1 MNLVQ
6 QQLDSL
12 AEQLEQ
18 SRSELLELTARVHRL
33 IGERTQRQA
42 LLQRIHRGAPIS
54 ALQLAA
60 ESHYLCSLC
69 ATGYATRA
77 IQNVRSVTPGATC
90 DHCHQPAIVWLELK
104 PEQEHDDE
112 EIAAH

>member
-1 MNLVQ
+1 MNPVQ
-6 QQLDSL
+6 QPSDSL

-33 IGERTQRQA
+33 IGKRSQRQA
-42 LLQRIHRGAPIS
+42 LLERIHRGASIS
-54 ALQLAA
+54 TLQLA

-104 PEQEHDDE
+104 PEQDRDDE
-112 EIAAH
+112 EIAAR